1 MRDYWAKQEPI
12 PWVKI
17 HDIAD
22 FVRFPHKAH
31 INADSSRLLDTA
43 GSGCDIEK
51 DPRSLECK
59 LSHFKTG
66 GDQRCVACHGEISQM
81 EVVKKVDANFGKMG
95 WCMECHLQVK
105 GAKERKR
112 AGSTLEGWYNA
123 KALDARR
130 ENSMMLVNKIGHH
143 NPNML
148 DCFTCHY

>member
-1 MRDYWAKQEPI
+1 
-12 PWVKI
+12 
-17 HDIAD
+17 
-22 FVRFPHKAH
+22 
-31 INADSSRLLDTA
+31 
-43 GSGCDIEK
+43 
-51 DPRSLECK
+51 
-59 LSHFKTG
+59 
-66 GDQRCVACHGEISQM
+66 M